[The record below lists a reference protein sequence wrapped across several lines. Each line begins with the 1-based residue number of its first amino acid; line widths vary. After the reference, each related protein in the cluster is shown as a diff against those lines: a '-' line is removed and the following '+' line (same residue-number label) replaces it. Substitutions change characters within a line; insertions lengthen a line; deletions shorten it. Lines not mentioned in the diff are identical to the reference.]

1 LKKTP
6 AILAFALLIAAGAGC
21 SRHGSDSSTAPSDGI
36 GSPPPPDVT
45 PHASTVPP
53 SDGTTAWAPAPD
65 DDTWV
70 DVRGHGAVGD
80 GATDDTEAF
89 RAAARTGKR
98 IFVPA
103 PSASYVLT
111 GVVRLQ
117 ASIYGDGSMPLIRMV
132 GADGDPDQGTRR
144 NMFLVSGYQGPGLVI
159 HGLHLDGGWT
169 GGTGGEW
176 SHCVNVGNSSNVT
189 VQHNRIERAYGD
201 DVFIGEYSGTMAD
214 NIVVQNNTIVT
225 PRRCNVAVNG
235 ATRVTIRDNVIEKT
249 STYVSAID
257 LEPDALGF
265 QYVRGVTIDGNVFD
279 VVQQE
284 WGAGAISLNNPAGNP
299 SSGDVA
305 ITNNTGS
312 WTPTSGYMDIVS
324 GSSGL
329 VGIVPHLPWYSVSA
343 ANNTRG

>member
-1 LKKTP
+1 MKKTP
-6 AILAFALLIAAGAGC
+6 AVLAFALLIIAAGC
-21 SRHGSDSSTAPSDGI
+21 SRPGSDDYSTPPSDGI
-36 GSPPPPDVT
+36 GSPPPSDGN

-53 SDGTTAWAPAPD
+53 DDGTTAWAPAPD
-65 DDTWV
+65 DDSWA
-70 DVRGHGAVGD
+70 DVRSHGAVGD

-98 IFVPA
+98 IFVPR

-144 NMFLVSGYQGPGLVI
+144 NMFFVSGYQGPGLVI
-159 HGLHLDGGWT
+159 HGLHLDGGWRS
-169 GGTGGEW
+169 GSAGEW
-176 SHCVNVGNSSNVT
+176 SHCVNIGNSSNVT
-189 VQHNRIERAYGD
+189 VQHNRIEGAYGD
-201 DVFIGEYSGTMAD
+201 DIFIGEYSGPMAD
-214 NIVVQNNTIVT
+214 NIVVRNNTIVT
-225 PRRCNVAVNG
+225 PRRCNIAVNG
-235 ATRVTIRDNVIEKT
+235 ATRVTIRDNVIVKT

-284 WGAGAISLNNPAGNP
+284 WGAGAISMNNPAGNP
-299 SSGDVA
+299 ASGDVT
-305 ITNNTGS
+305 ITNNTGK
-312 WTPTSGYMDIVS
+312 WTPTYGYMDIVPGS
-324 GSSGL
+324 GGL
-329 VGIVPHLPWYSVSA
+329 VGIVPHLPWYSVTA
-343 ANNTRG
+343 ANNNRS